1 MTDLDRQLADLER
14 DLDALRA
21 TFRPGTDFSVR
32 SKPAGRV
39 KADRPRV
46 PRPVAVAPPPAPAPS
61 PVGLAA
67 AKPAAPPPP
76 SRPSGAD
83 LHGDPK
89 NYGVWPEPNRLE
101 PGVLAV
107 EAFKARLVGDLK
119 CAQEI
124 LHTSGVP
131 AVTWREWRQ
140 FQKLA
145 EERLR
150 ALG

>member
-1 MTDLDRQLADLER
+1 MTDLDRQLAELER
-14 DLDALRA
+14 DLAALRA
-21 TFRPGTDFSVR
+21 TFSPGTDFTVR
-32 SKPAGRV
+32 AKPVRRAKGS
-39 KADRPRV
+39 RPRA
-46 PRPVAVAPPPAPAPS
+46 RQSAEAPPAPAPT
-61 PVGLAA
+61 PVGVAA
-67 AKPAAPPPP
+67 AQPAAAQPPA
-76 SRPSGAD
+76 RPSGTD
-83 LHGDPK
+83 LQGEPK
-89 NYGVWPEPNRLE
+89 NYGVMPDASRLE

-145 EERLR
+145 EGRLR
-150 ALG
+150 TLG